1 MFHSFFVDGFLPVR
15 SSNSNPKFWIAH
27 LRSRKIQS
35 FLRKLVEAGVGV
47 AFSYPITASPIG
59 AIGTY
64 RFLIQTSS
72 RDQISRQ
79 NGERERERERGGG
92 RFLMNNGC
100 EQCN

>member
-1 MFHSFFVDGFLPVR
+1 MFHSYFIDGFLPVR

-35 FLRKLVEAGVGV
+35 LLRKLVEAGVGV

-64 RFLIQTSS
+64 RLVIQISS

-79 NGERERERERGGG
+79 NVERERERGGG
-92 RFLMNNGC
+92 ALSD
-100 EQCN
+100 EQDVIKCN